1 MARRDSEPQY
11 YTSKTNTKVRNYNV
25 YIMQPKER
33 IMYSII
39 VAICGGAVG
48 LIFYGGLFKRDG
60 ISTMAT
66 MISNIVVFVVGGLV
80 ALKLFM
86 PVITESL
93 RKRIITKL
101 QSQFCD
107 FTFAL
112 ANALGSGMNVQE
124 SVNASYNDLV
134 TQYSED
140 DLIVLE
146 VKEIINGIKNNIPI
160 EEMIFDF
167 GKRSG
172 VHDIMNFSIVF
183 STCFRSGGNVKS
195 VVRRTAEMISEKMII
210 TSEIET
216 TITSNK
222 MQMNIMNVLP
232 IFIVLMM
239 RVMSS
244 EFAESFSSAIGVL
257 VLSIAAVMFLMAYR
271 WGQKIMDIKG

>member
-1 MARRDSEPQY
+1 
-11 YTSKTNTKVRNYNV
+11 
-25 YIMQPKER
+25 
-33 IMYSII
+33 
-39 VAICGGAVG
+39 
-48 LIFYGGLFKRDG
+48 
-60 ISTMAT
+60 
-66 MISNIVVFVVGGLV
+66 
-80 ALKLFM
+80 
-86 PVITESL
+86 
-93 RKRIITKL
+93 
-101 QSQFCD
+101 
-107 FTFAL
+107 
-112 ANALGSGMNVQE
+112 
-124 SVNASYNDLV
+124 
-134 TQYSED
+134 
-140 DLIVLE
+140 
-146 VKEIINGIKNNIPI
+146 
-160 EEMIFDF
+160 MIFDF

>member
-1 MARRDSEPQY
+1 MARKDSEPQY

-210 TSEIET
+210 ASEIET

-257 VLSIAAVMFLMAYR
+257 VLSIAAVMFVMAYR